1 MRDLIRKILSEQ
13 EDDKY
18 YTISAEEYTD
28 LMKFTSYSGKAL
40 TKLKKFGGKPL
51 KIVGNLDLS
60 STPTDSLGN
69 VAVIEGNLYI
79 NNTNVSD
86 ISGIDIMGYVRDYGT
101 PIEKRR
107 IAKEQQAKRNLA
119 DERRKTNEWEL
130 ETTDEIGE
138 KAHALFEY
146 LVGQGDIEEPDEE
159 QKIRIEKLKK
169 ILVILNKRY
178 DECEGGCL
186 EILNRIEKIEDA
198 LEEATEDVVDVYNI
212 IPTKYGFYD
221 LTSFEVID
229 VHDLFRN
236 EYAVGTESEMDSSL
250 EDYCKNLIDDIGVG
264 GFNQYFIERHID
276 ESALRDEVEGFYEDS
291 IRDSPESY
299 FDDSDFQLTEEQE
312 KRIEQLQDYLQ
323 ELEDYISDKEN
334 EQNNLESEIEDPEE
348 YEKAWDDIQNLIN
361 DAEKKKDEAQ
371 EELDGIEPDKEPT
384 EEMIEQKVREFVD
397 DALDDPYSYIKNH
410 GYDLE
415 SYVDKDEMAKS
426 LADEEGYGQM
436 NGYDGSYDTIR
447 INNETYYIMRTS

>member
-101 PIEKRR
+101 PIERRR

-169 ILVILNKRY
+169 I
-178 DECEGGCL
+178 
-186 EILNRIEKIEDA
+186 
-198 LEEATEDVVDVYNI
+198 
-212 IPTKYGFYD
+212 
-221 LTSFEVID
+221 
-229 VHDLFRN
+229 
-236 EYAVGTESEMDSSL
+236 
-250 EDYCKNLIDDIGVG
+250 
-264 GFNQYFIERHID
+264 
-276 ESALRDEVEGFYEDS
+276 
-291 IRDSPESY
+291 
-299 FDDSDFQLTEEQE
+299 
-312 KRIEQLQDYLQ
+312 
-323 ELEDYISDKEN
+323 
-334 EQNNLESEIEDPEE
+334 
-348 YEKAWDDIQNLIN
+348 
-361 DAEKKKDEAQ
+361 
-371 EELDGIEPDKEPT
+371 
-384 EEMIEQKVREFVD
+384 
-397 DALDDPYSYIKNH
+397 
-410 GYDLE
+410 
-415 SYVDKDEMAKS
+415 
-426 LADEEGYGQM
+426 
-436 NGYDGSYDTIR
+436 
-447 INNETYYIMRTS
+447 